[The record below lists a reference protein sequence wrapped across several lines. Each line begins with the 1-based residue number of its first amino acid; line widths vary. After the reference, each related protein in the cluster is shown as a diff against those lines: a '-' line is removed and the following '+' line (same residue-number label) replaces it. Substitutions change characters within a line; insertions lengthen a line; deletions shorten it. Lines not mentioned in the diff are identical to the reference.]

1 MEKKLL
7 ALLCSALLSASTLS
21 VAEAC
26 TRITYATTDN
36 VVVTGRNMDWD
47 KDDALKLH
55 IMPRNAQRSSEGK
68 HPFSWTAK
76 YGSVIAWS
84 FNGRVA
90 NSGMNEKGLQAD
102 LLYLGEANYGEP
114 SGTAR
119 TLEAKKLIQYV
130 LDNFATVS
138 ETESALKDETLHMV
152 STQPNAGL
160 HFMVTDKSGANIIIE
175 IFNGKLKLYPKTG
188 NAVMTND
195 PNYEAMSKIYDYYR
209 EKDLSRNMPGS
220 PHSVDRFMRATGWL
234 EQLSSEKVKDF
245 INLVPDEDF
254 AMQTRMSVL
263 SVMRNVS
270 TPFAI
275 STARNPENSTTV
287 WRGVSDLK
295 NHIMMFDLAASPSTV
310 WVDLGKINFEE
321 GERVLSLSDGR
332 IKHGDITEQFL
343 PVATR

>member
-26 TRITYATTDN
+26 TRITFATTDN
-36 VVVTGRNMDWD
+36 VVVTGRNMDWN

-76 YGSVIAWS
+76 YGSVIAYS

-90 NSGMNEKGLQAD
+90 NSGMNKKGLQAD
-102 LLYLGEANYGEP
+102 LLYPGEANYGEP
-114 SGTAR
+114 SATAR

-175 IFNGKLKLYPKTG
+175 IFNGKLKLY
-188 NAVMTND
+188 
-195 PNYEAMSKIYDYYR
+195 
-209 EKDLSRNMPGS
+209 
-220 PHSVDRFMRATGWL
+220 
-234 EQLSSEKVKDF
+234 
-245 INLVPDEDF
+245 
-254 AMQTRMSVL
+254 
-263 SVMRNVS
+263 
-270 TPFAI
+270 
-275 STARNPENSTTV
+275 
-287 WRGVSDLK
+287 
-295 NHIMMFDLAASPSTV
+295 LAASPSTV